1 MLRKALRWV
10 AAFWFWVLVFCAAYW
25 LLSLASA
32 ALANAFIAPDSCFF
46 RVALLPYVTCMDPGI
61 GQGAQHLLTL
71 PITILVLP
79 LILGQFALATGQVAL
94 WGTCA
99 VFAALHVLA
108 VLYAAY
114 RFGSRNR
121 IFRLETL
128 FGHRAQPSR
137 SIKVRA

>member
-32 ALANAFIAPDSCFF
+32 ALANAFIAPDYCFF
-46 RVALLPYVTCMDPGI
+46 RVALLPHAVCTGLGV
-61 GQGAQHLLTL
+61 GQGTHHLLGL
-71 PITILVLP
+71 PVAILVLP
-79 LILGQFALATGQVAL
+79 LAFGQFALAFGQAEFWVLTVFFAL
-94 WGTCA
+94 
-99 VFAALHVLA
+99 LHVLA

-121 IFRLETL
+121 ILRLETL